1 MTESAG
7 AGPPQLASHVD
18 SFDAPL
24 RFLIAIAARAAAAT
38 RLPANA
44 NISAEDIDV
53 VAEGLSAFSL
63 NEAKEAAKA
72 SPPAPDAADIK
83 QRPAALDEKN
93 APLAGDTGDDVKE
106 VDVAEVQAQAQ
117 EIAAA
122 QAPQVSEED
131 MRKEREKQR
140 RTLQVVVSQNSAAAQ
155 ERKQAAREW
164 ADEIARHCKLGELHV
179 HGLPSLSAT

>member
-1 MTESAG
+1 MASTTESAG
-7 AGPPQLASHVD
+7 TGPPQLASHVD

-44 NISAEDIDV
+44 SISAEDIDV

-72 SPPAPDAADIK
+72 RPLASIAADTK
-83 QRPAALDEKN
+83 ERPASHDEKE
-93 APLAGDTGDDVKE
+93 APLAGDGDDVKE
-106 VDVAEVQAQAQ
+106 VDVAEVQAQAR

-131 MRKEREKQR
+131 MREEREKQR

-164 ADEIARHCKLGELHV
+164 ADEIARHCKLGE
-179 HGLPSLSAT
+179 